1 MPSATARQASSD
13 FPANQVSAYDTFE
26 AAISEYPPAPPAS
39 AGTKGAQS
47 IADADWW
54 AGTDATGHKIARLS
68 VPKLVADGNDDQID
82 PVAND
87 HTLARLI
94 PRSRLVLYP
103 DAGHGF
109 LFQEATPFASLI
121 ESFLTGHPSS

>member
-1 MPSATARQASSD
+1 MC
-13 FPANQVSAYDTFE
+13 PAVPM
-26 AAISEYPPAPPAS
+26 AAK
-39 AGTKGAQS
+39 TAQS
-47 IADADWW
+47 VATTDWW